1 MAKKKSFPASLAV
14 LIGGIALMGILVL
27 FPPGREEVNPELLP
41 WNSYYDEQ
49 NQLHA
54 LGLVLENSTVQ
65 DAIAIFGNDYEVKLF
80 SKKDESGKTA
90 EVYFPTAN
98 IGTIRGGIALSVN
111 VPPSELETIYENG
124 VQTTVTKLGNRQ
136 VTPAAADGEK
146 LLQHTIRH
154 ATLVPKKDL
163 TERAI
168 KMRFG
173 EPSRSERQSD
183 GVDHWFYPEKGL
195 EILFNPE
202 GPEGLQYYPGAK

>member
-14 LIGGIALMGILVL
+14 LIAAILLTGILVL
-27 FPPGREEVNPELLP
+27 FPPNREEVNPQLLP
-41 WNSYYDEQ
+41 WNSHYDEQ

-54 LGLVLENSTVQ
+54 LGLILNNSTVH
-65 DAIAIFGNDYEVKLF
+65 DAIALFGDDYEVKLF

-98 IGTIRGGIALSVN
+98 IGTIRGGIALSVD
-111 VPPSELETIYENG
+111 VPQNELDTIYQNG

-136 VTPAAADGEK
+136 VTPTTADGEN
-146 LLQHTIRH
+146 LLRYPVRH
-154 ATLVPKKDL
+154 ATLVPKKNL
-163 TERAI
+163 TERAL